1 MLAAPAISRKAHLS
15 MEAPE
20 QPLQQLEGNLERIT
34 FHNSENGYTVAKFC
48 PKGKRYEV
56 TVVGSMLGVNVG
68 ESLRLSGVWTTHPE
82 YGRQFEVRHY
92 TVQLPAT
99 IEGIRKY
106 LGSGLIKGIGPK
118 MAESIVDYF
127 GLDTLD
133 VIDGD
138 AVRLAEVPGIGKK
151 RVGMITRA
159 WAEQQQIKEIMI
171 FLQAHEVSTGLA
183 VKIYK
188 QYGDAA
194 ISIVRSDPYRLAKDV
209 FGIGFKTADQIAQK
223 MGMAVDAPERVRA
236 GLVFTMSTLT
246 EEGHVFATR
255 EQLVTAASEL
265 LTVEPEQCEWQMDLL
280 LGEKELIGDEERV
293 YLPPFYYAEGGI
305 ANKVRL
311 LLNTPRDRLDFY
323 KEANW
328 PAVFKWLDERNPFRL
343 SDRQKDA
350 VRLALT
356 VPVAVLT
363 GGPGT
368 GKSTVTGTIIKL
380 LKAKEKSVL
389 LAAPTGR
396 AAKRL
401 SEATGQAAQT
411 IHRLLE
417 FNPSSGQQFVRD
429 RSNPLDAD
437 IIIVDEA
444 SMIDTL
450 LMNSLL
456 KAVPAGTHL
465 LLVGDVDQLPSVGAG
480 NVLRD
485 LIDSGVVPT
494 IALDTIYRQA
504 EGSYIIVNAH
514 RINQGEMPLFPR
526 DATDF
531 FFFKAEEPEQAA
543 KLLLDVVCRRLP
555 QKFGLNPD
563 TEIQVLSPMHRGLV
577 GVGALNVA
585 LQETL
590 NPSIHGKAEHKYGH
604 RLFREG
610 DRVMQIRNNYDK
622 SVFNGDM
629 GRLVRLDAEEQVAL
643 VDFEGQ
649 MIEYEFYQLDQLVHS
664 YAVSVHKSQGSEYP
678 VVVMPLMTQHYM
690 MLQRNLLYT
699 AITRAREMVVLVGTK
714 KAVAMAVKNDKIA
727 DRNTTLAER
736 LRMEPQGELGLELYA
751 VSRRD
756 GG

>member
-1 MLAAPAISRKAHLS
+1 
-15 MEAPE
+15 MEQVE
-20 QPLQQLEGNLERIT
+20 QVVQLEGILERIT
-34 FHNSENGYTVAKFC
+34 YHNQENGYTVAKFC

-68 ESLRLSGVWTTHPE
+68 ESLRLSGTWTTHAE
-82 YGRQFEVRHY
+82 YGRQFEVASY

-118 MAESIVDYF
+118 MAESIVDFF

-138 AVRLAEVPGIGKK
+138 AARLAEVPGIGKK
-151 RVGMITRA
+151 RVGMIQRA

-171 FLQAHEVSTGLA
+171 FLQAHEVSTSLA

-194 ISIVRSDPYRLAKDV
+194 ISVVRSDPYRLARDV
-209 FGIGFKTADQIAQK
+209 FGIGFKTADGIAQK
-223 MGMAVDAPERVRA
+223 MGMAHDAPERVRA
-236 GLVFTMSTLT
+236 GLIYTMSTLT
-246 EEGHVFATR
+246 EQGHVFATR
-255 EQLVTAASEL
+255 EQLVDAASQL
-265 LTVEPEQCEWQMDLL
+265 LAVEPGQCEWEMDIL
-280 LGEKELIGDEERV
+280 LGEKDLVADDQRV

-305 ANKVRL
+305 ANKMRL
-311 LLNTPRDRLDFY
+311 LLNAKEDKLAFY

-328 PAVFKWLDERNPFRL
+328 PAVFAWLDERNPFQL
-343 SDRQKDA
+343 SGKQKEA
-350 VRLALT
+350 VQLSLT
-356 VPVAVLT
+356 QQVAILT

-401 SEATGQAAQT
+401 SEATGQPAQT

-417 FNPSSGQQFVRD
+417 FSPSSGQQFLRD
-429 RSNPLDAD
+429 RSNPLEAD

-485 LIDSGVVPT
+485 LIASGVVPT
-494 IALDTIYRQA
+494 VALDTIYRQA

-514 RINQGEMPLFPR
+514 RINQGEFPLFPK
-526 DATDF
+526 DAKDF
-531 FFFKAEEPEQAA
+531 FFFKEEEPERAA
-543 KLLLDVVCRRLP
+543 NLLLDIVCWRLP
-555 QKFGLNPD
+555 KKFGLDPD
-563 TEIQVLSPMHRGLV
+563 REIQVLSPMHRGVV
-577 GVGALNVA
+577 GVGALNA
-585 LQETL
+585 SLQEAL
-590 NPSIHGKAEHKYGH
+590 NPPTPRKPEHKYGH
-604 RLFREG
+604 RVFREG

-629 GRLVRLDAEEQVAL
+629 GRLVKLDLEEQVAI
-643 VDFEGQ
+643 VDVDGQ
-649 MIEYEFYQLDQLVHS
+649 MVDYEFYQLDQLVHA

-678 VVVMPLMTQHYM
+678 VVVIPVMTQHYM

-727 DRNTTLAER
+727 ERNTTLAER
-736 LRMEPQGELGLELYA
+736 LRMEPRGEVGFELYA
-751 VSRRD
+751 IGQR
-756 GG
+756 GGGG